1 MVSNE
6 ALKEDEDE
14 FDKPG
19 CTDCDA
25 ALDQWVF
32 TWGTNYTIYIHQAE
46 KLIEAAMDKQYNVWM
61 FQLLKKMG
69 IEHGYQNTIDSKEKN
84 HTSEPW
90 SVYELDLWTYLFFL
104 CKHYHPLFQTS
115 SLSFFRHSKQH
126 GEIKSCTAM
135 SKQKENECDTLDR
148 LHKQTN
154 LCSIWQKCLAY
165 LHWWFHQEDYSDGP
179 TKMDAYI
186 QAISNGNSNQPM

>member
-1 MVSNE
+1 MMFSPLVCFTNTNDSLNNGKQLNCSWNWIVWIDFPLLSMFWGKATLICLPRFWHIGRLVSNE

-61 FQLLKKMG
+61 FQ
-69 IEHGYQNTIDSKEKN
+69 IT
-84 HTSEPW
+84 
-90 SVYELDLWTYLFFL
+90 
-104 CKHYHPLFQTS
+104 
-115 SLSFFRHSKQH
+115 
-126 GEIKSCTAM
+126 
-135 SKQKENECDTLDR
+135 
-148 LHKQTN
+148 
-154 LCSIWQKCLAY
+154 
-165 LHWWFHQEDYSDGP
+165 QEDGHRAWLSKYHWQQREKSHKWTMICVWVGF
-179 TKMDAYI
+179 MNL
-186 QAISNGNSNQPM
+186 SLFSL